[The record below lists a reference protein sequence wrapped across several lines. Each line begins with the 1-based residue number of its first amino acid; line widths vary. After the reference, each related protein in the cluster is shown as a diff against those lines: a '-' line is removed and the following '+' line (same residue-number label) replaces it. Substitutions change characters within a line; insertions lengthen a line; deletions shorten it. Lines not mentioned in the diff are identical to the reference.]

1 MVKNFLIMELI
12 DKSTIV
18 AEIEKRIK
26 KYVSIDVGG
35 NEIYEALY
43 GAKCKALIEILSFLN
58 TLEMKEVDLE
68 KEIKDYIHAL
78 PHAKTGVP
86 NGWRLSWH
94 EDEVMKIAKHFF
106 ELGMKVSNKT
116 KKDVSY
122 VKIDRKVL
130 FEMCDAILN
139 HDGYADRDDC
149 PENDS
154 PYFVDKWDSDFRK
167 KVENIRNNS

>member
-1 MVKNFLIMELI
+1 MKNKIELI
-12 DKSTIV
+12 DKAKVIE
-18 AEIEKRIK
+18 EIEKK
-26 KYVSIDVGG
+26 KIPFKRDIEDGY
-35 NEIYEALY
+35 YPTYLCALMDFEDF
-43 GAKCKALIEILSFLN
+43 IN
-58 TLEMKEVDLE
+58 TLEVKEVDLE

-94 EDEVMKIAKHFF
+94 EDEVMKVAKHFF

-154 PYFVDKWDSDFRK
+154 SYFVDKWDSDFRK